1 MMMTDNTSD
10 KILVK
15 AKATME
21 KMKKEKSQKG
31 GGGQMKHFLTHD
43 NETAYKKVLQ
53 HDSSPPTA
61 LISSITSKLSG
72 FGGPLATRVRT
83 KVTDLNTRWASMSSY
98 DQTNAVATLGV
109 VATNLEKF
117 GDAGSNPI
125 GAVQGAINIVG
136 AISTFFGPVGQL
148 VSIGLG
154 FVSALLGL
162 FGKGP
167 KPKSMQQL
175 VREQIDEALDEFRDE
190 TLTDRASGM
199 IRAFTV
205 SKSYLDGAAVSGE
218 PLSENEMIIAS
229 TRVPM
234 TQGSEFMGELAT
246 VIDRLLRENQKSD
259 AKKCIKY
266 CELYAQLAGLKD
278 MMLTQM
284 ISMSSPAMQNDINGL
299 MGYKQAF
306 REGTRLLLE
315 PLYTTDFGQKIM
327 PYFDPDLSVI
337 TDSYATAVLN
347 LGTYDR
353 SMAGYYCLEGPSS
366 NGMADLV
373 WTTDNFLIRGKPF
386 TKYVAKSNSNCYWK
400 LVPHGSNIFSIVNKK
415 DCDSNDRRCGWMLS
429 WDSAGNDR
437 AYINIDES
445 DPVLWEINGHDWR
458 RCVSYNFLCF

>member
-1 MMMTDNTSD
+1 MSNDD
-10 KILVK
+10 
-15 AKATME
+15 
-21 KMKKEKSQKG
+21 
-31 GGGQMKHFLTHD
+31 
-43 NETAYKKVLQ
+43 
-53 HDSSPPTA
+53 
-61 LISSITSKLSG
+61 
-72 FGGPLATRVRT
+72 RT
-83 KVTDLNTRWASMSSY
+83 KV
-98 DQTNAVATLGV
+98 VATLGV

-117 GDAGSNPI
+117 GNAGSNPI

-136 AISTFFGPVGQL
+136 AIATFFGPVGQL
-148 VSIGLG
+148 VSIGMG

-190 TLTDRASGM
+190 TLTDRTIGM
-199 IRAFTV
+199 IRAFTD

-246 VIDRLLRENQKSD
+246 VIDRLFRGNRVSD

-284 ISMSSPAMQNDINGL
+284 ISLFSPANFQNDMNRL
-299 MGYKQAF
+299 RAYKQTIHQA
-306 REGTRLLLE
+306 TKLLLK
-315 PLYTTDFGQKIM
+315 PLYTIDFGQKIM
-327 PYFDPDLSVI
+327 PYFDPDVSVI
-337 TDSYATAVLN
+337 TDLYATAVLN

-353 SMAGYYCLEGPSS
+353 SVAGYYCLESYYQ
-366 NGMADLV
+366 NLV
-373 WTTDNFLIRGKPF
+373 WSLPRSIMKGRYDKIF
-386 TKYVAKSNSNCYWK
+386 TELKTRSNSNCYWK

-415 DCDSNDRRCGWMLS
+415 DCNRNDRRCGWMLS
-429 WDSAGNDR
+429 WDSAGNNKG
-437 AYINIDES
+437 YVNIDES
-445 DPVLWEINGHDWR
+445 DPVLWEIDGSNWR
-458 RCVSYNFLCF
+458 RCARLKYLCAKYAQRLDLI

>member
-1 MMMTDNTSD
+1 MSNDD
-10 KILVK
+10 
-15 AKATME
+15 
-21 KMKKEKSQKG
+21 
-31 GGGQMKHFLTHD
+31 
-43 NETAYKKVLQ
+43 
-53 HDSSPPTA
+53 
-61 LISSITSKLSG
+61 
-72 FGGPLATRVRT
+72 RT
-83 KVTDLNTRWASMSSY
+83 KV
-98 DQTNAVATLGV
+98 VATLGV

-117 GDAGSNPI
+117 GNAGSNPI

-136 AISTFFGPVGQL
+136 AIATFFGPVGQL
-148 VSIGLG
+148 VSIGMG

-190 TLTDRASGM
+190 TLTDRTIGM
-199 IRAFTV
+199 IRAFTD

-246 VIDRLLRENQKSD
+246 VIDRLFRGNRVSD

-284 ISMSSPAMQNDINGL
+284 ISLFSPANFQNDMNRL
-299 MGYKQAF
+299 RAYKQTIHQA
-306 REGTRLLLE
+306 TKLLLK
-315 PLYTTDFGQKIM
+315 PLYTIDFGQKIM
-327 PYFDPDLSVI
+327 PYFDPDVSVI
-337 TDSYATAVLN
+337 TDLYATTVLN

-353 SMAGYYCLEGPSS
+353 SMAGYYCLEGYG
-366 NGMADLV
+366 NFDLV
-373 WTTDNFLIRGKPF
+373 WSLPLDIMKATYDKPF
-386 TKYVAKSNSNCYWK
+386 IDLKVKSNSNCYWK

-429 WDSAGNDR
+429 WDSAGNNKG
-437 AYINIDES
+437 YVNIDAL
-445 DPVLWEINGHDWR
+445 DPVLWEIDGSNWR
-458 RCVSYNFLCF
+458 RCARLKYLCAKYAQRLDLI